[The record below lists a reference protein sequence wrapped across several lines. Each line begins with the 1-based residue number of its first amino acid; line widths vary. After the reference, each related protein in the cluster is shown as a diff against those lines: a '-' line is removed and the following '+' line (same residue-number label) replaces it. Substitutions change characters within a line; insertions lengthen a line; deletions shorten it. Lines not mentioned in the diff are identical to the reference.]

1 MNVFIDP
8 TFAPEFERAP
18 LTLVDVGASG
28 GIDAKWRALGR
39 HLRVIG
45 FDADA
50 RAPMPG
56 DAAGPAVTFLTA
68 ALHRE
73 RGPLPFHLVRH
84 QEASS
89 VFVPNRQF
97 LNQFPESDR
106 FDIVESITMDADT
119 LDHQLALAGVGGVD
133 FIKLDTQGSE
143 LLILQGGRQTLA
155 SGVFGL
161 EIEVEFVPV
170 YADQPLFAD
179 VDAFARDAGFMLM
192 DLKPTYWKR
201 AAGRRLGGAKGQL
214 IFGDA
219 LYFRHPDSLAAV
231 IAAHPTEA
239 DRRAAVLHALAVCLI
254 YGYVDVALD
263 TFDAHASHFSS
274 GEATMVR
281 NHLRA
286 DVWPGTR
293 LPHFPGRGRVA
304 HWLTRLQRLVQPSH
318 RGWGTSGRS
327 LGNL

>member
-1 MNVFIDP
+1 MNVFVDP
-8 TFAPEFERAP
+8 TFGPEFERAP
-18 LTLVDVGASG
+18 LRLIDVGASG
-28 GIDAKWRALGR
+28 GIDPRWRAAAPY
-39 HLRVIG
+39 LRVIG

-50 RAPMPG
+50 RAPLEG
-56 DAAGPAVTFLTA
+56 GRTGVTVTYLRS
-68 ALHRE
+68 ALNDQA
-73 RGPLPFHLVRH
+73 GPLPFHLVRH

-89 VFVPNRQF
+89 VYAPNRRF

-201 AAGRRLGGAKGQL
+201 AAGQRLGGAKGQL

-231 IAAHPTEA
+231 IAGLTTEA
-239 DRRAAVLHALAVCLI
+239 DRRTAVLHALAVCLL
-254 YGYVDVALD
+254 YGYLDVALD
-263 TFDAHASHFSS
+263 TFDGHAAHFSS
-274 GEATMVR
+274 GEATVIR
-281 NHLRA
+281 NRLRA

-304 HWLTRLQRLVQPSH
+304 QWLARLQRLVQPSH